1 MGFRRPV
8 GGFKGLL
15 TSLNSDGKR
24 GAVLLAILALLL
36 ALQLSGPGTLI
47 ALRYERGAIAAGE
60 WWRLVTAH
68 LVHLDLRHTLLN
80 GLGLILMWALFVR
93 DYRARQWFLILVTSA
108 ATIDAGMWFFDRGVN
123 WYVGA
128 SGVLHGM
135 MAAGVLAAVRR
146 HEPTGFVLG
155 AFLIG
160 KLVYEQT
167 TGALPLAGPAVPVVV
182 DAHLYGV
189 IGGAVAALCIRPQP
203 VRL

>member
-1 MGFRRPV
+1 MEFRRPV

-15 TSLNSDGKR
+15 TSLHCDGRR
-24 GAVLLAILALLL
+24 GWVLLGILLLLL
-36 ALQLSGPGTLI
+36 ALQLSGPATLL
-47 ALRYERGAIAAGE
+47 ALRYERSALAAGE
-60 WWRLVTAH
+60 WWRLLTAH

-108 ATIDAGMWFFDRGVN
+108 AAIDAGLWFFSRGVD

-128 SGVLHGM
+128 SGVLHGV
-135 MAAGVLAAVRR
+135 MAAGVLAALRR
-146 HEPTGFVLG
+146 REWTGFVLG

-182 DAHLYGV
+182 DAHFYGV
-189 IGGAVAALCIRPQP
+189 IGGVVAALCIRPQP

>member
-1 MGFRRPV
+1 MRVSQPV
-8 GGFKGLL
+8 GGFKGLVS
-15 TSLNSDGKR
+15 SLNGDGAR
-24 GAVLLAILALLL
+24 GWALAAVLALLL
-36 ALQLSGPGTLI
+36 GLQLAGPATVV
-47 ALRYERGAIAAGE
+47 ALRYDRNALLAGE
-60 WWRLVTAH
+60 WWRLASAH

-108 ATIDAGMWFFDRGVN
+108 AFIDAGLWFRDTGVQ

-128 SGVLHGM
+128 SGVLHGV
-135 MAAGVLAAVRR
+135 MAAGVLAQLRR
-146 HEPTGFVLG
+146 RELSGIVLG
-155 AFLIG
+155 LFLIG

-167 TGALPLAGPAVPVVV
+167 TGALPFAGPSLPVVV

-189 IGGAVAALCIRPQP
+189 IGGAAMALCMRPQP